1 MCSFEINKYLGIVTV
16 VLTNM
21 RAIVFISNM
30 MFFILNFILDN
41 ANAAIVLINILKNM
55 TATVTTTLLKMY
67 LEIGM
72 PFSVVVLNRFLKFS
86 NVGFCGKNVGGN
98 AKSSSKGLNECEK
111 INIIG
116 KIMKIASGINIM

>member
-116 KIMKIASGINIM
+116 RIMKIASGINIM

>member
-1 MCSFEINKYLGIVTV
+1 
-16 VLTNM
+16 
-21 RAIVFISNM
+21 
-30 MFFILNFILDN
+30 
-41 ANAAIVLINILKNM
+41 M